1 MSKTLNLIFCKG
13 LPGSGKST
21 WALEYCKKNHGWIRV
36 NRDDIRASRGQYWIP
51 DQEDWV
57 TAVERFMV
65 QDALL
70 KGYNVIVDAMNIN
83 VKYCLAWNKWVHD
96 LMRDYNLDINITEK
110 VFETPVDVC
119 IERDAMRPKDRQ
131 VGSKMIKEFYYKYI
145 ANVNHYKP
153 VDSLPHAIICDLD
166 GTIAIN
172 EKRQKSYDYKTVLED
187 LPNPQV
193 IKIIEWYL
201 SSDTNS
207 VLFIS
212 GRDDICEQDTRRWL
226 KEHIQMNYDEFLL
239 FMRKTGD
246 SRRDSIVK
254 REIFDT
260 YIRNNFY
267 IDFVLDDR
275 NQVVEM
281 WRKELGLTCF
291 QVAEGD
297 F

>member
-51 DQEDWV
+51 EQEDYI

-83 VKYCLAWNKWVHD
+83 IKYCLAWNKWVHD
-96 LMRDYNLDINITEK
+96 LMRDYNLDINVTEK

-119 IERDAMRPKDRQ
+119 IERDAMRPADRR
-131 VGSKMIKEFYYKYI
+131 VGGKMIKDFYYKYV
-145 ANVNHYKP
+145 ADVNP
-153 VDSLPHAIICDLD
+153 VKYNSGLPHAIICDID
-166 GTIAIN
+166 GTVAIA
-172 EKRQKSYDYKTVLED
+172 KDRSHYDYSKVYHD
-187 LPNPQV
+187 LTNPQV
-193 IKIIEWYL
+193 IKIVEWYL
-201 SSDTNS
+201 SSDVNT
-207 VLFIS
+207 VLFVS
-212 GRDDICEQDTRRWL
+212 GRDDICEADTRKWL
-226 KEHIQMNYDEFLL
+226 LEHIQMTNDEFLL
-239 FMRKTGD
+239 LMRKTGD
-246 SRRDSIVK
+246 RRKDSIVK
-254 REIFDT
+254 REIFET
-260 YIRNNFY
+260 YIRGNWN

-281 WRKELGLTCF
+281 WRRELGLTCL